1 MSRIGK
7 QPIAIPSGVQVTIAE
22 GAVRVKGPKGE
33 LSYTLPEPI
42 TAAMQDGTIVLTRR
56 DDERQTRALHG
67 LARSLV
73 ANMVRG
79 VSAGYERTLELHGT
93 GYRAAKSGR
102 NVVLT
107 VGYSHPVEIAPPPGI
122 ELDVPNATTVV
133 VKGADKQL
141 VGQVAANIRAVREPE
156 PYLGKGIRYAGER
169 VRRKVGKAGKK

>member
-7 QPIAIPSGVQVTIAE
+7 QPIPVPGGVQVDISAR
-22 GAVRVKGPKGE
+22 AVRVKGPKGE
-33 LSYTLPEPI
+33 LSYVLPEPI
-42 TAAMQDGTIVLTRR
+42 SAELRDGSIVLTRR

-79 VSAGYERTLELHGT
+79 VSAGFERTLELHGT
-93 GYRAAKSGR
+93 GYRVAKSGR

-107 VGYSHPVEIAPPPGI
+107 VGYSHPVEVAPPAGI
-122 ELDVPNATTVV
+122 EFDVPNPNTIV